1 MALDYLTTDSD
12 SPTSYLDP
20 DLMAQQDA
28 LTRRRA
34 MLVEEA
40 KRSADNLGIYAT
52 PEAPANQPGWTS
64 GVNGARMLAPQTR
77 IGALQAVAPLL
88 ADVGR
93 TVADSNFERDQSGYN
108 RLSQAAVSQH
118 MEAKPDDDA
127 PLNERLAW
135 AQKGAQIPAL
145 APLMADYTK
154 DQLISEPDRV
164 AARQDRLAQAE
175 ADRKQR
181 AATAAAQQQTSRDNA
196 AMMAAAMGGRQNQL
210 IQGTDG
216 KWYQANKAPGGT
228 ATPVMI
234 EDPDHPGQQVP
245 LDKLDPKT
253 KEAQRANSQA
263 QTNAKLALGAMDEV
277 DGLLAGKD
285 ASGKK
290 TATPTSSGLG
300 ALIDEGYRFVGKSN
314 EGMTA
319 NAPIKKLS
327 AWLESIT
334 PTGSVR
340 TNMAREAAR
349 RAVGE
354 LDDPSKSLE
363 EKRAAAKTV
372 RESLVVLQS
381 PASYVDPVTRQP
393 GSPPPL
399 NTDGTA
405 PVQGSTMLRQS
416 SPSSNKVRTYNP
428 ATRSLE

>member
-34 MLVEEA
+34 MLVEQA
-40 KRSADNLGIYAT
+40 KQSADNLGIYAT

-93 TVADSNFERDQSGYN
+93 TVADSNFTRDQSGYN

-118 MEAKPDDDA
+118 MQAKPDDDA

-145 APLMADYTK
+145 APLMNDYTK

-164 AARQDRLAQAE
+164 AARQDRLTQAA
-175 ADRKQR
+175 ADRAQR
-181 AATAAAQQQTSRDNA
+181 AATAAGQQQTSRDNA
-196 AMMAAAMGGRQNQL
+196 ALMAAAMGGRQNQL

-216 KWYQANKAPGGT
+216 KWYSANKPGGT

-277 DGLLAGKD
+277 DSLLAGKD

-290 TATPTSSGLG
+290 TATPTSSGFG
-300 ALIDEGYRFVGKSN
+300 ALIDEGYRFAGLSN
-314 EGMTA
+314 EGMRA

-334 PTGSVR
+334 PTGNVR

-354 LDDPSKSLE
+354 LDDPTKSLE

-399 NTDGTA
+399 NTA
-405 PVQGSTMLRQS
+405 PVEGSTMLRQS
-416 SPSSNKVRTYNP
+416 APSNKVRTYNP